1 MARAHGKILR
11 DWFVM
16 VAKYKRF
23 SGWMHLGNFFGEASV
38 AEQDFGRLFIVAAPS
53 GGGKTS
59 LVKKLVDN
67 LEDILVS
74 VSYTTRDKR
83 EGEVHEENYFFVEEA
98 VFLEMAD
105 AGEFIEHARVFKHLY
120 GTSKAEI
127 GKQLARGLDVVLD
140 IDWQGAAQIKTIFP
154 EAVTIFILPP
164 SLRVLKRRLL
174 ARRRDNKEVIE
185 ERMQRACDELSHY
198 DEFDYLIVNDNFNH
212 AAGELRSIVVANRL
226 MAVRQIPKQDKLL
239 SFLLSSQ

>member
-1 MARAHGKILR
+1 M
-11 DWFVM
+11 
-16 VAKYKRF
+16 
-23 SGWMHLGNFFGEASV
+23 
-38 AEQDFGRLFIVAAPS
+38 AEQGFGRLFIVAAPS

-67 LEDILVS
+67 LEAILVS

-83 EGEVHEENYFFVEEA
+83 AGEEHGEHYFFVEEA
-98 VFLEMAD
+98 VFLEMAE

-127 GKQLARGLDVVLD
+127 EKQLASGVDVVLD
-140 IDWQGAAQIKTIFP
+140 IDWQGAAQIKAIFS

-164 SLRVLKRRLL
+164 SLDVLKRRLM
-174 ARRRDNKEVIE
+174 ARRRDNAQVIE

-198 DEFDYLIVNDNFNH
+198 NEFDYLIVNDNFNH
-212 AAGELRSIVVANRL
+212 AAAELRSIVVANRL
-226 MAVRQIPKQDKLL
+226 MAARQIQKQNKLL
-239 SFLLSSQ
+239 SFLLSPQ